1 MHFQRLK
8 ISGFKSFADPT
19 EFRIEPGVT
28 GIVGPNG
35 CGKYNILE
43 SMRWV
48 MGANSAKAMRAG
60 VAAMGL
66 SIWAAS
72 EGIASPTATA
82 VRTPEGIDEAALR
95 REARARYGVVFSA
108 GRGET
113 LGKLT
118 RIGHMGPTAQP
129 IYAIAALT
137 ALGGAING
145 AGRTLDIGK
154 GIDAALAVIDAA
166 A

>member
-1 MHFQRLK
+1 M
-8 ISGFKSFADPT
+8 
-19 EFRIEPGVT
+19 
-28 GIVGPNG
+28 
-35 CGKYNILE
+35 
-43 SMRWV
+43 
-48 MGANSAKAMRAG
+48 
-60 VAAMGL
+60 
-66 SIWAAS
+66 
-72 EGIASPTATA
+72 
-82 VRTPEGIDEAALR
+82 RTPEGIDEAALR

-137 ALGGAING
+137 ALGGAINS

-154 GIDAALAVIDAA
+154 GIDAALAVIDADA
-166 A
+166 